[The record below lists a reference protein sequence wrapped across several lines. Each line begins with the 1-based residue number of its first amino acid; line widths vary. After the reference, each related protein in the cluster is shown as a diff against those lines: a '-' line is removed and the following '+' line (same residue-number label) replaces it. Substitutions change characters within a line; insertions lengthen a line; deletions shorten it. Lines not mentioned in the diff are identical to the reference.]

1 MLVLIFTALF
11 TVIISYWL
19 VKLALSCFSKER
31 QLEIME
37 MVALHQGIVGLAII
51 TLGLFSLFYFD
62 IEPMLLIPV
71 IILIIGL
78 YGNLYEYMDDL
89 KEQHF
94 KYLWLVLLL
103 MFATLCYT
111 IMLSFIST
119 LFLGLSK

>member
-111 IMLSFIST
+111 IMLSFISM

>member
-11 TVIISYWL
+11 AIIISYWL
-19 VKLALSCFSKER
+19 VKLVLTCFSKER

-37 MVALHQGIVGLAII
+37 MVALHQGIVGLGII
-51 TLGLFSLFYFD
+51 TLGLLSFFYLD
-62 IEPMLLIPV
+62 IEPMILIPV
-71 IILIIGL
+71 LVFMIGL
-78 YGNLYEYMDDL
+78 FGNLYEYMDDL

-94 KYLWLVLLL
+94 KYLWLILLL

-111 IMLSFIST
+111 IMLSFISI

>member
-111 IMLSFIST
+111 IMLSLIST